1 MACRCGWRNEASII
15 LAEVTNDVT
24 ADAAAAR
31 RADLRF
37 VYAHPAHCIAFAG
50 GAGLAPFAP
59 GTFGTL
65 IAFPLY
71 ALLASL
77 TGALTQTF
85 VFIIFFFIGA
95 RACETTGRALGVADH
110 GGMVWDETVAFML
123 VLFFTPAG
131 WAWQLAAFALFRF
144 FDIVKP
150 PPIRHFDHTLKNGF
164 GVMFDDLL
172 AAGYTLL
179 ALALLKTVTDTMA

>member
-1 MACRCGWRNEASII
+1 
-15 LAEVTNDVT
+15 LAELAKDAT

-31 RADLRF
+31 RADWRF

-50 GAGLAPFAP
+50 GIGLVPFAP

-65 IAFPLY
+65 LAFPLY
-71 ALLASL
+71 ALLALFASD
-77 TGALTQTF
+77 LTQIL
-85 VFIIFFFIGA
+85 VFIVFFFIGTK
-95 RACETTGRALGVADH
+95 ACETTGRALGVADH

-131 WAWQLAAFALFRF
+131 WLWQLAAFVLFRF

-150 PPIRHFDHTLKNGF
+150 PPIRHFDRALKNGF

-179 ALALLKTVTDTMA
+179 ALALLKTLATWIA